1 MEAATDMDAV
11 AWFVDDVLSGTGWK
25 RRRVRARSSRLEP
38 PDSYWSV
45 FSVDINKEENKDEK
59 RNLRLVAKG
68 ALNPAAWDRLSGRL
82 TRHGGG
88 RPCDPVNGVGYPRIF
103 PETQHA
109 YWFYPF
115 DPTMPRLPEAN
126 DPAYMASVLLGTDN
140 AADADAASRFI
151 GIERIRYLPEVGAI
165 IRYTLDTGGVP
176 SVIFGKVQPGV
187 RGRRT
192 FHIVSGLWEAAKRHP
207 GLLNLARPLGFI
219 DDMGLL
225 LEEGVKGRPVSG
237 NRESTEFQLMSVA
250 AAEATAVIHESGL
263 DSDEEIRI
271 EDELARLDRVA
282 EQFKYVLPAG
292 HFLLTDLITHM
303 RERIRKTE
311 EEQRLPTHG
320 DMKYDQFIFHNDH
333 YTLIDFDYF
342 ATAETS
348 YDLGKFCAY
357 ALPSMPDDWRQS
369 IAAEEARIAF
379 IRRYRELRPQAT
391 LQRFGVY
398 EALQFALRAMSLM
411 WAQTPGWE
419 QAAEAFLVLGF
430 ERLKSRIPD

>member
-1 MEAATDMDAV
+1 MEAATDLEAV
-11 AWFVDDVLSGTGWK
+11 AWFVDDVLSNTGWK

-38 PDSYWSV
+38 PDSYWSL
-45 FSVDINKEENKDEK
+45 FSVDIYKEEEK

-68 ALNPAAWDRLSGRL
+68 ALNPEAWERLSARL
-82 TRHGGG
+82 VRDGAE
-88 RPCDPVNGVGYPRIF
+88 RPCDPVHGVGYPRLF
-103 PETQHA
+103 SETQHA

-115 DPTMPRLPEAN
+115 DPSMPRLPEAN
-126 DPAYMASVLLGTDN
+126 DPVHMATILLGVEN
-140 AADADAASRFI
+140 APAALTASQFI

-165 IRYTLDTGGVP
+165 IRYTLDTGAAP
-176 SVIFGKVQPGV
+176 SIIFGKVQPGV

-192 FHIVSGLWEAAKRHP
+192 YHIVSGLWEAAKRHP
-207 GLLNLARPLGFI
+207 GLLNLTRPLGFV
-219 DDMGLL
+219 DEMGLL
-225 LEEGVKGRPVSG
+225 LEEGVRGRPVSG

-250 AAEATAVIHESGL
+250 AAAATAVIHESGVA
-263 DSDEEIRI
+263 SDEEIRI

-292 HFLLTDLITHM
+292 HFLLSDLIAHM
-303 RERIRKTE
+303 RERVRKTE

-320 DMKYDQFIFHNDH
+320 DMKYDQFMFHNDH
-333 YTLIDFDYF
+333 FTLLDFDYF

-357 ALPSMPDDWRQS
+357 AVPSMPGDWRQS
-369 IAAEEARIAF
+369 VAAEEARVAF
-379 IRRYRELRPQAT
+379 IHRYRELRPEAT

-419 QAAEAFLVLGF
+419 HTAEAFLVLGF
-430 ERLKSRIPD
+430 ERLKTRIPD

>member
-1 MEAATDMDAV
+1 MQAATDLDAV
-11 AWFVDDVLSGTGWK
+11 AWFVDDVLSDTGWK
-25 RRRVRARSSRLEP
+25 RRRLKARSSRLEP

-45 FSVDINKEENKDEK
+45 FSVDINKEEEK

-68 ALNPAAWDRLSGRL
+68 ALNPAAWERLSARL
-82 TRHGGG
+82 VRHGAD
-88 RPCDPVNGVGYPRIF
+88 RRCDPVNDVGYPRLF
-103 PETQHA
+103 SETQHA

-115 DPTMPRLPEAN
+115 DPTMPRLPDASN
-126 DPAYMASVLLGTDN
+126 PMHMASVLLGIED
-140 AADADAASRFI
+140 AADAVAASRFI
-151 GIERIRYLPEVGAI
+151 DVERVRYLPEVGAI
-165 IRYTLDTGGVP
+165 LRYTLDTGAAP
-176 SVIFGKVQPGV
+176 SIIFGKVQPGA

-192 FHIVSGLWEAAKRHP
+192 YHIVSGLWDAARRHP
-207 GLLNLARPLGFI
+207 GLLNLARPLGFVE
-219 DDMGLL
+219 DMGLL
-225 LEEGVKGRPVSG
+225 LEEGVRGRPVSG

-250 AAEATAVIHESGL
+250 AAEATAVIHESGV

-303 RERIRKTE
+303 RERVRKTDE
-311 EEQRLPTHG
+311 EERLPTHG
-320 DMKYDQFIFHNDH
+320 DMKYDQFMFHNDQF
-333 YTLIDFDYF
+333 TLLDFDYF

-369 IAAEEARIAF
+369 VAAEEARTAF

-411 WAQTPGWE
+411 WAQTPGW
-419 QAAEAFLVLGF
+419 QTTAEAFLVLGF
-430 ERLKSRIPD
+430 ERLKSRLPD